1 MLHVIPWCCKCSLD
15 NACACLIPQ
24 MLTKHC
30 MWYPYTESVNTI
42 LLMLTLCCRTNL
54 IFEYEPGVANY
65 LILQKVLSRCCK
77 MTWYWVTWL
86 LVKYADLLLNSRSL
100 NYLCWSDSISDDRSQ
115 KFIIY
120 PVAVFFWYYIYL
132 YIYIYNNKWLLKHAL
147 RFTDMQVVILWCC
160 WTCSRPTF
168 VKLSRKMNWFQSL
181 PPPLAQYLCML
192 VDNKANYVCVNR

>member
-24 MLTKHC
+24 MLTIHC

-42 LLMLTLCCRTNL
+42 LPMLTLCCRTNL

-120 PVAVFFWYYIYL
+120 PVAVFSDIISTYL
-132 YIYIYNNKWLLKHAL
+132 SLYVCIYIMSDYLNMLFDSLACKWLFSDAAGLVLVRPLLNCRGRWIGFRVCRL
-147 RFTDMQVVILWCC
+147 RWLC
-160 WTCSRPTF
+160 TF
-168 VKLSRKMNWFQSL
+168 VCL
-181 PPPLAQYLCML
+181 
-192 VDNKANYVCVNR
+192 